1 MAEIKMDV
9 SEYEAMKEKERLLK
23 DSLKKERELQ
33 KVIENLTKEKLQ
45 ALETAKMKVIK
56 IKRVETRDFIIAKRV
71 DATRVVRD
79 LLISLGI
86 NIPRSMSFPSFG
98 YGEVDID
105 RLRDVFFEHGRTYS
119 VPNVEETTIHGLDE
133 ITAEIKE
140 DLKNSMDEQTKEKL
154 KLAEETLEKNEKLVN
169 GNSSLMKE
177 NRRLEESNKRF
188 SKLID
193 TLSIEDK
200 DKEDKLRRFEEIK
213 SILEKGYDLFGKGK
227 ILDQLIEI
235 AFEKKD

>member
-1 MAEIKMDV
+1 MDV
-9 SEYEAMKEKERLLK
+9 SEYEAMKEKEMLLK
-23 DSLKKERELQ
+23 DSLKKERDLQ
-33 KVIENLTKEKLQ
+33 KVIDTLTKEKLQ

-56 IKRVETRDFIIAKRV
+56 VKRVERRDFIIPKRV
-71 DATRVVRD
+71 DSSRVLRD
-79 LLISLGI
+79 LFITIGV
-86 NIPRSMSFPSFG
+86 NVPRERSFPSFE
-98 YGEVDID
+98 YGNIDID
-105 RLRDVFFEHGRTYS
+105 RLRDAFFEHGSTHSY
-119 VPNVEETTIHGLDE
+119 PEIEETTVHGLDE
-133 ITAEIKE
+133 VTAEIKE

-154 KLAEETLEKNEKLVN
+154 KLAEEILEKNEKLVN

-200 DKEDKLRRFEEIK
+200 DKDDKVRRFEEMK
-213 SILEKGYDLFGKGK
+213 AILQLGYSTFGKGR
-227 ILDQLIEI
+227 ILNDLTRI